1 MAIKTL
7 FLDSE
12 INVSLQKGD
21 TVYFSKVIAKQ
32 SGKNHPTSGGNNTKP
47 KKFGVV
53 TGIDRANQTVTVND
67 NYCNACATPAGYMW
81 MFSKDRRVNT
91 SGIIGYYAE
100 TELRNWSTL
109 PAEIFAVQ
117 VDFVESSK

>member
-1 MAIKTL
+1 
-7 FLDSE
+7 
-12 INVSLQKGD
+12 
-21 TVYFSKVIAKQ
+21 
-32 SGKNHPTSGGNNTKP
+32 
-47 KKFGVV
+47 
-53 TGIDRANQTVTVND
+53 
-67 NYCNACATPAGYMW
+67 MW
-81 MFSKDRRVNT
+81 VFSKDRRVNT